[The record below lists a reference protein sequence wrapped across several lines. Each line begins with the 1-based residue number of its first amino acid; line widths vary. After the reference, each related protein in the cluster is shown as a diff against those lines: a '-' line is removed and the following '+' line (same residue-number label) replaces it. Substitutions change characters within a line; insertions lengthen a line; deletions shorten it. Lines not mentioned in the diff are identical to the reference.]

1 MSELINNR
9 QAKLK
14 DLILS
19 LHAGK
24 DFEAAKQE
32 FKDNFGE
39 ISTEEISQLE
49 QGLIKDGMGVDEI
62 QKLCDVHAA
71 VFDGSISDIHKIHD
85 YSSTPGHP
93 VQVFLE
99 ENKALEQLLKD
110 EINPYLLEN
119 GKTALLML
127 RVGFD
132 RLKEIDKHYARK
144 EYLFFPHLEKK
155 GITAPPKVMWGVDD
169 EIRRDIKQVIALL
182 NDANSEQADIQQ
194 KASRV
199 VKRVEDM
206 IMKENNIL
214 LPLLKENLTFY
225 NWISIDSAT
234 PELGYFLAKPQ
245 HSWKKVD
252 QEIVTEADKTK
263 MDGEVVFD
271 AGALSVEQLNAML
284 NTLPFDLTFV
294 DAEGHVKYFT
304 QGKERI
310 FARPKTIIGRH
321 VSMCHPPQSVHV
333 VEDIIESFR
342 SGAKDHE
349 DFWIDLHGTF
359 VYIRY
364 FAVRA
369 NDGGYLGVLEITQ
382 NIQPI
387 KALVGEKRLV
397 SK

>member
-110 EINPYLLEN
+110 EIKPYLLEN